1 MSRFRMAALSPT
13 VTWRTLRP
21 RERRLAL
28 IAAVVIVC
36 WGCIAWLMEP
46 LWQRLRALHIRI
58 AGQTEKM
65 EGLSRLLA
73 QAPAIEREYQGLA
86 PYLAGGEE
94 AQAPDAFLNDLE
106 TLSRTLNLQLNLKP
120 RPVKREDR
128 MSRFE
133 VEVDLEGP
141 QQSLLAFLDALF
153 QMPRLMTIDRLR
165 ISTVPAK
172 ENILRANL
180 VVHQLTLSSS

>member
-1 MSRFRMAALSPT
+1 M
-13 VTWRTLRP
+13 TWRALRP

-36 WGCIAWLMEP
+36 WGFVAWMVEP
-46 LWQRLRALHIRI
+46 LWQRLRILRARV
-58 AGQTEKM
+58 AGQTEKV
-65 EGLSRLLA
+65 EALSHLLA

-94 AQAPDAFLNDLE
+94 AQVHDAFLNDLE
-106 TLSRTLNLQLNLKP
+106 ALSRTLNLQLNLKP
-120 RPVKREDR
+120 RPVKRDDQ

-133 VEVDLEGP
+133 VEVDLEGS
-141 QQSLLAFLDALF
+141 QQGLLAFLDALF
-153 QMPRLMTIDRLR
+153 HMPCLMTIDRLR

-172 ENILRANL
+172 EQILRTNL
-180 VVHQLTLSSS
+180 VVSQLTLSSF